1 MKSTKSYK
9 TNYKELAELFDV
21 LSNPIRLQILDL
33 LSKKEHSLSQL
44 TEAVG
49 IRKPN
54 VSQHLLQ
61 LRLLRIVK
69 VEKRAQV
76 AIYSLANQEIKKY
89 LK

>member
-1 MKSTKSYK
+1 MKKASGK
-9 TNYKELAELFDV
+9 TNYTKLAEMYGV

-69 VEKRAQV
+69 VEKKSKEV
-76 AIYSLANQEIKKY
+76 VYSLANQEVKKY